1 MLRQTLYPNV
11 LLLLLPLFFSCTAK
25 ETSTSASIELGA
37 GDQPYL
43 MVLGIAQDAGYPQA
57 ACQKSCCQAVW
68 KGGAEEQLVSC
79 LGLIDPVSNELWL
92 LDATPDFREQWQY
105 LQAELKAPPVQPT
118 GVLITHAH
126 IGHYTGL
133 MQLGREVMSGKKVPV
148 YTMARMRYFVRRNG
162 PWSQLVDL
170 ENIQLMPIQH
180 DSAFVLNERL
190 QVTPLLVPHRDEYSE
205 TVGYRVEGPK
215 ASLLFIPDIDKW
227 ERWDRRLEDELAL
240 VDYAFLD
247 ATFYADGELPNRDMS
262 KIPHPFV
269 AETMS
274 LLADLTQA
282 EKEKVHF
289 IHLNH
294 TNPLLQEGS
303 LARQEVH
310 DLGFSL
316 AQTGL
321 RLPL

>member
-1 MLRQTLYPNV
+1 MLQQIFGCSSLI
-11 LLLLLPLFFSCTAK
+11 LLLLQLIACTEEVNALDD
-25 ETSTSASIELGA
+25 SQASIT
-37 GDQPYL
+37 DQPYL

-57 ACQKSCCQAVW
+57 ACQKNCCQAVW
-68 KGGAEEQLVSC
+68 AGEAEKQLVSC
-79 LGLIDPVSNELWL
+79 LGLVDPISNELWI

-105 LQAELKAPPVQPT
+105 LQAELHAPPKQPT

-133 MQLGREVMSGKKVPV
+133 MQLGREVMGGDKIPV
-148 YTMARMRYFVRRNG
+148 YAMARMRYFVRRNG

-170 ENIQLMPIQH
+170 ENIRLMPMQH
-180 DSAFVLNERL
+180 DSAFTLNERL
-190 QVTPLLVPHRDEYSE
+190 QVTPILVPHRDEYSE
-205 TVGYRVEGPK
+205 TVGYRVAGPEYK
-215 ASLLFIPDIDKW
+215 FLFIPDIDKW
-227 ERWDRRLEDELAL
+227 ESWERSLEEELAL

-269 AETMS
+269 AETME
-274 LLADLTQA
+274 LLAA
-282 EKEKVHF
+282 VPAVERKKVHF

-294 TNPLLQEGS
+294 TNPLLQNGS
-303 LARQEVH
+303 AAQREVEMAGFGLA
-310 DLGFSL
+310 
-316 AQTGL
+316 ATGM